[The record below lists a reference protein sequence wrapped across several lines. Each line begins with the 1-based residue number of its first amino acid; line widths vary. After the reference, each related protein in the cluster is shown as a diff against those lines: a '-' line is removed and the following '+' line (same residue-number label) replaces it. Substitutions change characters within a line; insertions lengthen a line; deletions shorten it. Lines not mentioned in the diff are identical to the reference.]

1 MELSKTIIIDPDNL
15 PDFVKALVGEV
26 KGIIASEKKEY
37 EQYLNTT
44 ELSKL
49 FPFSRVWFTENINK
63 GNFGKKARNGEC
75 MAKYK
80 EVEAYLFKSK

>member
-26 KGIIASEKKEY
+26 KGIIASEQKEY
-37 EQYLNTT
+37 DQYLNTT
-44 ELSKL
+44 QLSKL
-49 FPFSRVWFTENINK
+49 FPFSARWFTDQINR

-80 EVEAYLFKSK
+80 DVETFLFKQK